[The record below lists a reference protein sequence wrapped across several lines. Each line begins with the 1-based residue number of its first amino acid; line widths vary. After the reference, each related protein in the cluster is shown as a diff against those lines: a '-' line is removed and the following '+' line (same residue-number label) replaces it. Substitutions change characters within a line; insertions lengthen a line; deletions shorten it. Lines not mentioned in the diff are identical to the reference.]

1 MKANR
6 TLLQKKYARIIM
18 LLAEK
23 LEISV
28 EESLKIFYDSHTYQM
43 ISKGEADLHCR
54 SDYYILD
61 EILLEI
67 EYEKQLRNGFTDR
80 ILAYENAFSMMKA
93 RYDQKED

>member
-23 LEISV
+23 QGISV
-28 EESLKIFYDSHTYQM
+28 EEAMKVFYESDVYQM
-43 ISKGEADLHCR
+43 LSMGEADLHCR

-61 EILLEI
+61 EILI
-67 EYEKQLRNGFTDR
+67 ETECSKFVKIGFTDR

-93 RYDQKED
+93 RYDKKED